1 MVNAKS
7 ITKTTT
13 SLPEIDIKVDDISTE
28 AWVWLEENQI
38 LKKLVAKT
46 VSKIKAKLEKMR
58 IEHSI
63 SLYVYQDVENPVWK
77 DFVIYIKDI
86 GVELE

>member
-13 SLPEIDIKVDDISTE
+13 FLPEIDIKVDAISTS
-28 AWVWLEENQI
+28 AWVWLEKDQI

-46 VSKIKAKLEKMR
+46 VSRNRNKA
-58 IEHSI
+58 
-63 SLYVYQDVENPVWK
+63 
-77 DFVIYIKDI
+77 
-86 GVELE
+86 